1 LPSIEKKSKNA
12 LYIPRIRRLANFF
25 QKLKGFV
32 LTVPGTNKCIVF
44 FCKFVYKL
52 VKKMGVPELKHK
64 IQLQLDLADERVLRI
79 VSSVFDNYLNEIV
92 SYDANGNALTLSE
105 YHNKVEEGLEDI
117 KYNRVISQE
126 NLIEEMKIWKNE

>member
-1 LPSIEKKSKNA
+1 
-12 LYIPRIRRLANFF
+12 
-25 QKLKGFV
+25 
-32 LTVPGTNKCIVF
+32 
-44 FCKFVYKL
+44 
-52 VKKMGVPELKHK
+52 MGLPELKHK

-92 SYDANGNALTLSE
+92 SYDANGKALTLSE

-126 NLIEEMKIWKNE
+126 NLIEEMKTWKNE

>member
-1 LPSIEKKSKNA
+1 
-12 LYIPRIRRLANFF
+12 
-25 QKLKGFV
+25 
-32 LTVPGTNKCIVF
+32 
-44 FCKFVYKL
+44 
-52 VKKMGVPELKHK
+52 MGLPELKHK

-92 SYDANGNALTLSE
+92 SYDAKGNVLTLSE

-126 NLIEEMKIWKNE
+126 NLIEEMKTWKNE